1 MNPIK
6 FLGGARSN
14 DPSPPITQKR
24 KLIRVSDVMTT
35 RVLTLSP
42 QDSFDDAI
50 ELMAKHDYQYVIIT
64 DDEKN
69 VVGVISQRDIVGSRW
84 NITEWR
90 TKKVRQAMRPNPVA
104 VTFRTVLVDAISIMI
119 SEKVNCLPV
128 TKDNGE
134 FCGIL
139 TSMDIMKSHL
149 AVLTIA
155 D

>member
-1 MNPIK
+1 MNPMK
-6 FLGGARSN
+6 LLGRTRTTDGSLN
-14 DPSPPITQKR
+14 PPKR
-24 KLIRVSDVMTT
+24 KLIRVFDVMST
-35 RVLTLSP
+35 RVLTLTP

-90 TKKVRQAMRPNPVA
+90 TKKVRHAMRPNPVA
-104 VTFRTVLVDAISIMI
+104 VTFRTLLVDAISIMI

-128 TKDNGE
+128 IKDNGE
-134 FCGIL
+134 FCGML

-149 AVLTIA
+149 ALLAPA